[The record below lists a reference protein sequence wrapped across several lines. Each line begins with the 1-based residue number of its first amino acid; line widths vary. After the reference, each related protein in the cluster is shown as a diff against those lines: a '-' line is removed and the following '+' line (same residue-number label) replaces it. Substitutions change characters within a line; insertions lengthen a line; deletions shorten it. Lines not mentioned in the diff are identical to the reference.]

1 MSKTITDNR
10 QVTEQKTEAQS
21 SIRTKRSIDHRP
33 STIDISMKQIPNIVT
48 LLNLFFGCLA
58 IIFIL
63 QPGESIVGFN
73 EEGSILNIPEKI
85 TWGCICIGIAAIVD
99 FLDGFVARL
108 FKASSEMGKQLDSL
122 ADAVSFGVAPGMI
135 MYQLLRLS
143 FAQGADGLDVQ
154 MVWLLPALL
163 IPCFA
168 VYRLAK
174 FNLDTRQSFGFIG
187 VPTPAAGLLIASLP
201 LVMQYDHLNITP
213 FLLNKWTLYG
223 IIAALCFLMVSEIPI
238 LSMKFKDY
246 TAKNNIPKIILAALA
261 VVCAIFLHWL
271 AVPVVFIAYV
281 ILSLVFKNKPA

>member
-1 MSKTITDNR
+1 
-10 QVTEQKTEAQS
+10 
-21 SIRTKRSIDHRP
+21 
-33 STIDISMKQIPNIVT
+33 MKQIPNIVT

-63 QPGESIVGFN
+63 QPGESIVGFSD
-73 EEGSILNIPEKI
+73 EGTTLNIPEKI
-85 TWGCICIGIAAIVD
+85 TWGCLCIGIAAIVD

-143 FAQGADGLDVQ
+143 FAQGEAGLDVQ
-154 MVWLLPALL
+154 MIWLMPALL

-187 VPTPAAGLLIASLP
+187 VPTPAVGLLIASLP
-201 LVMQYDHLNITP
+201 LVMLYDKLNITAL
-213 FLLNKWTLYG
+213 LLNKWMLYG
-223 IIAALCFLMVSEIPI
+223 IIATLCFLMVSEIPI

-246 TAKNNIPKIILAALA
+246 TAKNNMPKIILAALA
-261 VVCAIFLHWL
+261 LICAIFLHWL

-281 ILSLVFKNKPA
+281 ILSLVFKNKEA

>member
-1 MSKTITDNR
+1 
-10 QVTEQKTEAQS
+10 
-21 SIRTKRSIDHRP
+21 
-33 STIDISMKQIPNIVT
+33 MKQIPNIVT

-63 QPGESIVGFN
+63 QPGESIVGFS
-73 EEGSILNIPEKI
+73 EEGTTLNIPEKI

-143 FAQGADGLDVQ
+143 FAQGEEGLDVQ

-174 FNLDTRQSFGFIG
+174 FNLDTRQTFGFIG
-187 VPTPAAGLLIASLP
+187 VPTPAVGLLIASLP
-201 LVMQYDHLNITP
+201 LVMLYDKLNITP
-213 FLLNKWTLYG
+213 LLLNKWMLYG
-223 IIAALCFLMVSEIPI
+223 IIATLCFLMVSEIPI

-246 TAKNNIPKIILAALA
+246 TAKNNMPKIILAALA
-261 VVCAIFLHWL
+261 LICAIFLKWL

-281 ILSLVFKNKPA
+281 ILSLVFKNKEA